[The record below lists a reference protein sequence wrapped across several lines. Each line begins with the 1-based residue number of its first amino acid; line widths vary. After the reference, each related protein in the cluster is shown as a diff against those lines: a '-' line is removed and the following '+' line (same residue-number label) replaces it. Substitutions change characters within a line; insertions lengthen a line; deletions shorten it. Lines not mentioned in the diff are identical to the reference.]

1 MATSDWT
8 GNVADAD
15 RAEFREGGIGEDGA
29 ITANIKVNETVY
41 DSPDAANAAEALA
54 NGVQDAAFIDYDVAL
69 AAYAAREDIEDL
81 DSKNRRN
88 NPATFADA
96 AHMRALPNRSGGNG
110 VAPDPDN
117 AIVVPG
123 YNAASDPNDDDNAS
137 TVG

>member
-1 MATSDWT
+1 MAKEDWD
-8 GNVADAD
+8 GAVVAAD

-41 DSPDAANAAEALA
+41 DSADADNAAEALA

-123 YNAASDPNDDDNAS
+123 DGGASDPNDGGSS